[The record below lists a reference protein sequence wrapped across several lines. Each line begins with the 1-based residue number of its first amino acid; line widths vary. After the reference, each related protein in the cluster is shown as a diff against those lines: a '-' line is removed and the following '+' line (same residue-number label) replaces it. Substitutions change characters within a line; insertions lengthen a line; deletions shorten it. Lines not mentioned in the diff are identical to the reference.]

1 MQVTQVYELVN
12 ETTKEILGQEAVVNE
27 DLSNL
32 VDIGE
37 QVINS
42 KAIENFTRT
51 LVDHIGKVIFVN
63 RKYSGSAPKVLMDG
77 WEYGSILEKIAS
89 EMPEATENES
99 WELEDGQSYDPNIF
113 YKPKVS
119 AKFFNKRTTFEID
132 RSFTE
137 RQVKSAFSSATQ
149 MNAFLSMLE
158 NEVDKS
164 LTVKIDSLVMRTI
177 NNMTAQ
183 TINAGGTN
191 RVVNLLTMFNTAYQS
206 QLASPLT
213 AAEAI
218 HTPEFIR
225 YASYIMG
232 LYIKRLGKMST
243 LFNIGGMHRFTPAD
257 KLHIVMLDEFMQS
270 SKIFLQSDTFHDELV
285 ALPNAESV
293 PYWQGSGTGYAYGST
308 SAIDVTIEDADAQD
322 GTGKSRVQQSNILG
336 VMFDRDALG
345 VANLDRRVTTNYNP
359 KAEFFNNFYKFD
371 AGYFNDANENFVVFV
386 ASSAN

>member
-1 MQVTQVYELVN
+1 MEIKQVYDLVN
-12 ETTKEILGQEAVVNE
+12 TTTQEVIGSETLVTE

-37 QVINS
+37 QVINA
-42 KAIENFTRT
+42 KAIENFTKT

-113 YKPKVS
+113 HKPNVS
-119 AKFFNKRTTFEID
+119 AKFFNKRITFEID

-164 LTVKIDSLVMRTI
+164 LTVKIDSLIMRTI

-183 TINAGGTN
+183 TVKAGGN
-191 RVVNLLTMFNTAYQS
+191 VRVINLLTLFNTAYAS
-206 QLASPLT
+206 SLSSPLT
-213 AAEAI
+213 ADEAI
-218 HTPEFIR
+218 YTPEFIR
-225 YASYIMG
+225 FASFVMG
-232 LYIKRLGKMST
+232 KYIKRLGKMST

-257 KLHIVMLDEFMQS
+257 KLHIVLLDEFMQA

-293 PYWQGSGTGYAYGST
+293 PFWQGSGTGYAYTDT
-308 SAIDVTIEDADAQD
+308 SRIDVNIEDATAES
-322 GTGKSRVQQSNILG
+322 GKSRVQQSNILG

-345 VANLDRRVTTNYNP
+345 VANLDRRVTTHYNP

-371 AGYFNDANENFVVFV
+371 AGYFNDANENFVVFTANS
-386 ASSAN
+386 AS

>member
-1 MQVTQVYELVN
+1 MEIKQVYDLVN
-12 ETTKEILGQEAVVNE
+12 TTTQEVIGSETLVTE

-37 QVINS
+37 QVINA
-42 KAIENFTRT
+42 KAIENFTKT

-89 EMPEATENES
+89 EMPEATENDS

-113 YKPKVS
+113 HKPNVS
-119 AKFFNKRTTFEID
+119 AKFFNKRITFEID

-164 LTVKIDSLVMRTI
+164 LTVKVDSLIMRTI

-183 TINAGGTN
+183 TVKAGGN
-191 RVVNLLTMFNTAYQS
+191 VRVINLLTLFNTTYATS
-206 QLASPLT
+206 LTSPLT
-213 AAEAI
+213 ADEAI
-218 HTPEFIR
+218 YTPEFIR
-225 YASYIMG
+225 FASFVMG
-232 LYIKRLGKMST
+232 KYIKRLGKMST

-257 KLHIVMLDEFMQS
+257 KLHIVLLDEFMQA

-293 PYWQGSGTGYAYGST
+293 PFWQGSGTGYAYADT
-308 SAIDVTIEDADAQD
+308 SRIDVNIEDATAES
-322 GTGKSRVQQSNILG
+322 GKSRIQQSNILG

-345 VANLDRRVTTNYNP
+345 VANLDRRVTTHYNP

-371 AGYFNDANENFVVFV
+371 AGYFNDANENFVVFTANS
-386 ASSAN
+386 AS